1 MERRVTVEIDE
12 TIDIRE
18 IGTEDFSTLQRP
30 INDDDYGDESCCG
43 RAIWCHPAVRNT
55 RVYNPLSMCVK
66 IITWSGLMWLLT
78 CLTLLMVTFSTM
90 YFLMDKLMLPGGTLF
105 GLFWLVVVAYAL
117 GWSLTYIPYLH
128 IPPVFGMLLAGIIF
142 RSTGFYQ
149 IHDHISFDTTTKIR
163 TFCVTFVMI
172 RAGLQLTTTALRSQ
186 PIFLL
191 KLGLLPSTVE
201 ILTISLCSRF
211 ILRYP
216 WDWSFLAGTIMTGMS
231 PVVTV
236 NCILA
241 LAEKGYGE
249 DKDLAGIIATAATI
263 DSIHV
268 ISMFSIC
275 FTVVFSEDG
284 KKNIWKH
291 IPSGLRDLVAG
302 LVVGIALGFIFGFLP
317 HRTAKYVTFYRI
329 TGLIIGSLMF
339 TSGASMFAVTG
350 GGYLATMV
358 MSFVSSSCW
367 KQLSGNPF
375 NVIPFQKT
383 LFFIWHFM
391 QPVLMGI
398 IGAEMDLTLWST
410 QRFGLHISC
419 ILMGLLAR
427 SCFAILANQG
437 TNFNMRERIFV
448 ALAWLPKGSLQA
460 TLAPLTLEHAGQ
472 REHPEIIS
480 LATDVLRMS
489 VVSIL
494 FLAPLGAIIMMVT
507 GPVLLNKIDEETKT
521 RRRQL
526 SFLQWSSL
534 QPVRHKSVIG
544 DADDQDVDQEV
555 DQEDDQQ
562 EEYDNIDAADDD
574 DDDDV
579 YSDDEINNEDDE
591 SFDRDVRK

>member
-1 MERRVTVEIDE
+1 
-12 TIDIRE
+12 
-18 IGTEDFSTLQRP
+18 
-30 INDDDYGDESCCG
+30 
-43 RAIWCHPAVRNT
+43 
-55 RVYNPLSMCVK
+55 
-66 IITWSGLMWLLT
+66 
-78 CLTLLMVTFSTM
+78 
-90 YFLMDKLMLPGGTLF
+90 
-105 GLFWLVVVAYAL
+105 
-117 GWSLTYIPYLH
+117 
-128 IPPVFGMLLAGIIF
+128 
-142 RSTGFYQ
+142 
-149 IHDHISFDTTTKIR
+149 
-163 TFCVTFVMI
+163 
-172 RAGLQLTTTALRSQ
+172 
-186 PIFLL
+186 
-191 KLGLLPSTVE
+191 
-201 ILTISLCSRF
+201 
-211 ILRYP
+211 
-216 WDWSFLAGTIMTGMS
+216 MTGMS

-249 DKDLAGIIATAATI
+249 DKDLAGIIATATSI

-275 FTVVFSEDG
+275 FTLVFSE
-284 KKNIWKH
+284 
-291 IPSGLRDLVAG
+291 
-302 LVVGIALGFIFGFLP
+302 
-317 HRTAKYVTFYRI
+317 
-329 TGLIIGSLMF
+329 GSLMF

-358 MSFVSSSCW
+358 MSFVASSCW

-391 QPVLMGI
+391 QPILMGI
-398 IGAEMDLTLWST
+398 IGAEMDLTLWSS

-427 SCFAILANQG
+427 SFFAILANQG

-494 FLAPLGAIIMMVT
+494 FLAPLGAIIMMAT

-534 QPVRHKSVIG
+534 QPVRHKTVSDDV
-544 DADDQDVDQEV
+544 DDQDVDDQDV
-555 DQEDDQQ
+555 DDQDVDGQDVDGQKDDQQ
-562 EEYDNIDAADDD
+562 QEYGNNEANAAD

-591 SFDRDVRK
+591 SYDQDVRK